1 MFSVYPLFKESFFKK
16 KKNKTKKNEY
26 MRDLN
31 NVVITEDNERL
42 YVDLCHS
49 LFCT

>member
-1 MFSVYPLFKESFFKK
+1 MRCFLPVPFLIKK